1 MRREDKLKKEKEIKE
16 SRLRWRLWLKIK
28 KMSWDRQRAVDAQT
42 FQATSEKE
50 DLKAKSCLESI
61 NPPPPP
67 PLQPGDLVQ
76 LQKVYIKPQQLKYG
90 GPLAPWKWVMN
101 RQLQSALIPP
111 RCSVYQPLFPI
122 KGLLSPGGHGGKMV
136 SQTGG
141 WMLRGFMGFW
151 KTLWVGGNISLTG
164 VFGSQQQEVSYVG
177 SSRDSVKPSC
187 YSGGR
192 SLSLMAF

>member
-1 MRREDKLKKEKEIKE
+1 MSTRRLSRPLHTKKTWKQSPVSSPLTLHHPHHPHHYNLEI
-16 SRLRWRLWLKIK
+16 
-28 KMSWDRQRAVDAQT
+28 
-42 FQATSEKE
+42 
-50 DLKAKSCLESI
+50 
-61 NPPPPP
+61 
-67 PLQPGDLVQ
+67 LVQ

-101 RQLQSALIPP
+101 RQLQSGLIPP
-111 RCSVYQPLFPI
+111 RSSVYRPLFPI
-122 KGLLSPGGHGGKMV
+122 KGLLSPGGHGSKMA

-141 WMLRGFMGFW
+141 WMLSGFMGFW
-151 KTLWVGGNISLTG
+151 KMLWFVGNISLTG
-164 VFGSQQQEVSYVG
+164 MSGSQQQEVSSVG